1 MNDWLNYKGSG
12 SIRANA
18 NTLEHAASIPNSR
31 RMNSIRENARDAAAQ
46 VRDKNLYDKINAD
59 LDSLYSELNAVISAY
74 KAGMAAGTQ
83 LISAARNTRAKMTIY
98 TTRLRSAESKANA
111 ISDAI
116 SNANISDMQKTA
128 LTNKFNNMVNKC
140 SSTISNT
147 NTETDMSWNTFE
159 SMINEINNN
168 SKINLRPR
176 R

>member
-1 MNDWLNYKGSG
+1 MNDWLDYKGSG
-12 SIRANA
+12 STRSTISHGAYIRSNSKMTALREKA
-18 NTLEHAASIPNSR
+18 GEAAIK
-31 RMNSIRENARDAAAQ
+31 

-147 NTETDMSWNTFE
+147 NTETDMNWNTFE

-168 SKINLRPR
+168 SKINIRPR

>member
-1 MNDWLNYKGSG
+1 MNDWLDYKGSG
-12 SIRANA
+12 SGRASL
-18 NTLEHAASIPNSR
+18 NTLEHAASIPNGR
-31 RMNSIRENARDAAAQ
+31 KINSIRGNAVEAAAK

-147 NTETDMSWNTFE
+147 NTETDMNWNTFE

>member
-12 SIRANA
+12 SIRANV
-18 NTLEHAASIPNSR
+18 NTLEHAASIPNGR
-31 RMNSIRENARDAAAQ
+31 KINSIRGNAKDAAAQ
-46 VRDKNLYDKINAD
+46 VRDKNLYDKINTD

-83 LISAARNTRAKMTIY
+83 LISAARNARAKTTIY

-140 SSTISNT
+140 SSTISST
-147 NTETDMSWNTFE
+147 NTETDINWDTFE

-168 SKINLRPR
+168 SKTNLRPR

>member
-46 VRDKNLYDKINAD
+46 VRDKNLYDKINTD

-74 KAGMAAGTQ
+74 KAGMAAGMQ

-147 NTETDMSWNTFE
+147 NTETDMNWNTFE

-168 SKINLRPR
+168 SKINFRPR

>member
-18 NTLEHAASIPNSR
+18 NTLEHAASIPNGR
-31 RMNSIRENARDAAAQ
+31 KINSIRGNAVEAAAK

-147 NTETDMSWNTFE
+147 NTETDMNWNTFE

>member
-1 MNDWLNYKGSG
+1 MNDWLDYKGSG
-12 SIRANA
+12 SGRASL
-18 NTLEHAASIPNSR
+18 NTLEHAASIPNTR

-59 LDSLYSELNAVISAY
+59 LDSLYSELNAVISAC
-74 KAGMAAGTQ
+74 KAEVAAGTQ
-83 LISAARNTRAKMTIY
+83 LISAARNARAKMTIY

-140 SSTISNT
+140 SSAISNT
-147 NTETDMSWNTFE
+147 NTETDMNWNTFE

-168 SKINLRPR
+168 SKINFRPR

>member
-1 MNDWLNYKGSG
+1 MNDWFNYKGSG
-12 SIRANA
+12 SIRAN
-18 NTLEHAASIPNSR
+18 TLEHAAFIPNSR

-83 LISAARNTRAKMTIY
+83 LISAARNARAKTTIY

-116 SNANISDMQKTA
+116 SNANISGMQKTA

-147 NTETDMSWNTFE
+147 NTETDINWDTFE

-168 SKINLRPR
+168 SKTNLRPR

>member
-18 NTLEHAASIPNSR
+18 NTLEHAASIPNGR
-31 RMNSIRENARDAAAQ
+31 KINSIRGNAVEAAAK

-83 LISAARNTRAKMTIY
+83 LISAARNARAKTTIY

-147 NTETDMSWNTFE
+147 NTETDMNWNTFE

>member
-18 NTLEHAASIPNSR
+18 NTLEHAASIPNGR
-31 RMNSIRENARDAAAQ
+31 KINSIRGNAVEAAAK

-83 LISAARNTRAKMTIY
+83 LISAARNARAKTTIY

-147 NTETDMSWNTFE
+147 NTETDINWNTFE

>member
-18 NTLEHAASIPNSR
+18 NTLEHAASIPNGR
-31 RMNSIRENARDAAAQ
+31 KINSIRGNAVEAAAK

-140 SSTISNT
+140 SAAISNT

-168 SKINLRPR
+168 SKINFRPR

>member
-1 MNDWLNYKGSG
+1 MNDWLDYKGSNSARSTISHG
-12 SIRANA
+12 AYIPSNSKMTTPR
-18 NTLEHAASIPNSR
+18 EKVREAAIK
-31 RMNSIRENARDAAAQ
+31 
-46 VRDKNLYDKINAD
+46 VRDKNLYDKINTD

-83 LISAARNTRAKMTIY
+83 LMSAARNARAKVTIY
-98 TTRLRSAESKANA
+98 TTRLRGAESKANA

-116 SNANISDMQKTA
+116 SNANVSDMQKTA

-140 SSTISNT
+140 SSIISNT
-147 NTETDMSWNTFE
+147 NTETSINWDTFE

-168 SKINLRPR
+168 SKTNFRPR

>member
-83 LISAARNTRAKMTIY
+83 LISAARNARAKMTIY

-147 NTETDMSWNTFE
+147 NTETDMNWDTFE

>member
-1 MNDWLNYKGSG
+1 MT
-12 SIRANA
+12 
-18 NTLEHAASIPNSR
+18 TLREKAGEAAIK
-31 RMNSIRENARDAAAQ
+31 

-140 SSTISNT
+140 SSTISST
-147 NTETDMSWNTFE
+147 NTETDMNWNTFE

>member
-1 MNDWLNYKGSG
+1 MNDWLDYKSSG
-12 SIRANA
+12 SARSTISHGAYIQSNSKM
-18 NTLEHAASIPNSR
+18 TAS
-31 RMNSIRENARDAAAQ
+31 RENAREAAIK

-59 LDSLYSELNAVISAY
+59 LNSLYSELNAVISAY

-83 LISAARNTRAKMTIY
+83 LISAARNARAKTTIY
-98 TTRLRSAESKANA
+98 ATRLRGAESKAAA

-140 SSTISNT
+140 SSTISSA
-147 NTETDMSWNTFE
+147 NTETDISWDTFE

-168 SKINLRPR
+168 SKTNFRPR

>member
-1 MNDWLNYKGSG
+1 MNDWLDYKGSNSARSTISHG
-12 SIRANA
+12 AYISSNSKMTAPREKAR
-18 NTLEHAASIPNSR
+18 EAAIK
-31 RMNSIRENARDAAAQ
+31 
-46 VRDKNLYDKINAD
+46 VRDKNLYDKINTD

-83 LISAARNTRAKMTIY
+83 LMSAARNARAKVTIY
-98 TTRLRSAESKANA
+98 TTRLRGAESKAQA

-116 SNANISDMQKTA
+116 SNANVSDMQKTA

-140 SSTISNT
+140 SSIISNT
-147 NTETDMSWNTFE
+147 NTETDINWDTFE

-168 SKINLRPR
+168 SKTNLRPR

>member
-46 VRDKNLYDKINAD
+46 VRDKNLYDKINTD

-111 ISDAI
+111 ISDAN

-140 SSTISNT
+140 SSAISNT
-147 NTETDMSWNTFE
+147 NTETDINWDTFE

-168 SKINLRPR
+168 SKTNFRPR

>member
-1 MNDWLNYKGSG
+1 MT
-12 SIRANA
+12 
-18 NTLEHAASIPNSR
+18 TLREKAGEAAIK
-31 RMNSIRENARDAAAQ
+31 

-140 SSTISNT
+140 SSTISST
-147 NTETDMSWNTFE
+147 NTETDMNWNTFD

>member
-18 NTLEHAASIPNSR
+18 NTLEHAASIPNGR
-31 RMNSIRENARDAAAQ
+31 KINSIRGNAVEAAAK

-83 LISAARNTRAKMTIY
+83 LISAARNARAKTTIY

-147 NTETDMSWNTFE
+147 NTETDMNWDTFE

-168 SKINLRPR
+168 SKINIRPR

>member
-18 NTLEHAASIPNSR
+18 NTLEHAASIPNGR
-31 RMNSIRENARDAAAQ
+31 KINSIRGNAVEAAAK

-83 LISAARNTRAKMTIY
+83 LISAARNARAKMTIY

-147 NTETDMSWNTFE
+147 NTETDMNWNTFE

>member
-46 VRDKNLYDKINAD
+46 VRDKNLYDKINTD

-74 KAGMAAGTQ
+74 KAGMAAGMQ
-83 LISAARNTRAKMTIY
+83 LISAARNARAKMTIY

-128 LTNKFNNMVNKC
+128 LTNNFNNMVNKC
-140 SSTISNT
+140 SSAISNT
-147 NTETDMSWNTFE
+147 NTETDMNWNTFE

-168 SKINLRPR
+168 SKINFRPR

>member
-1 MNDWLNYKGSG
+1 MNDWLDYEGSG

-18 NTLEHAASIPNSR
+18 NTLEHAASIPNGR
-31 RMNSIRENARDAAAQ
+31 KINYIRGNAVEAAAK

-83 LISAARNTRAKMTIY
+83 LMSAARNARAKVTIY

-147 NTETDMSWNTFE
+147 NTETDINWDTFE

-168 SKINLRPR
+168 SKTNLRPR

>member
-18 NTLEHAASIPNSR
+18 NTLEHAASIPNGR
-31 RMNSIRENARDAAAQ
+31 KINSIRGNAAEAAAK

-147 NTETDMSWNTFE
+147 NTETDMNWDTFE

>member
-46 VRDKNLYDKINAD
+46 VRDKNLYDKINTD
-59 LDSLYSELNAVISAY
+59 LGSLYSELKAVISAY
-74 KAGMAAGTQ
+74 KAGMAAGAQ
-83 LISAARNTRAKMTIY
+83 LMSAARNARAKVTIY
-98 TTRLRSAESKANA
+98 TTRLRGAESKANA

-147 NTETDMSWNTFE
+147 NTETDMNWNTFE

>member
-1 MNDWLNYKGSG
+1 MNDWLEYKGSG

-18 NTLEHAASIPNSR
+18 NTLEHAAYIPSSGK
-31 RMNSIRENARDAAAQ
+31 MNNIRGSAREAAVK
-46 VRDKNLYDKINAD
+46 VRDKNLYDKINTD

-74 KAGMAAGTQ
+74 KAGMAAGAQ
-83 LISAARNTRAKMTIY
+83 LMSAARNARAKVTIY
-98 TTRLRSAESKANA
+98 TARLRGAESKANA

-116 SNANISDMQKTA
+116 SNANVSDMQKTA

-140 SSTISNT
+140 SSIISNT
-147 NTETDMSWNTFE
+147 NTETDINWDTFE

-168 SKINLRPR
+168 SKINFRPR

>member
-12 SIRANA
+12 SMRANA

-46 VRDKNLYDKINAD
+46 VRDKNLYDKINTD

-74 KAGMAAGTQ
+74 KAGMAAGAQ
-83 LISAARNTRAKMTIY
+83 LMSAARNARAKVTIY
-98 TTRLRSAESKANA
+98 TTRLRGAESKANA
-111 ISDAI
+111 IS
-116 SNANISDMQKTA
+116 NANVSDMQKTA

-140 SSTISNT
+140 SSIISNT
-147 NTETDMSWNTFE
+147 NTETDINWDTFE

-168 SKINLRPR
+168 SKTNFRPR
-176 R
+176 S

>member
-18 NTLEHAASIPNSR
+18 NTLEHAAYIPNGG
-31 RMNSIRENARDAAAQ
+31 RMDPIRENAKEAAAK

-74 KAGMAAGTQ
+74 KAGMAAGAQ
-83 LISAARNTRAKMTIY
+83 LMSTARNARAKVTIY

-140 SSTISNT
+140 SSIISNT
-147 NTETDMSWNTFE
+147 NTETSINWDTFE

>member
-12 SIRANA
+12 SIRA

-46 VRDKNLYDKINAD
+46 VRDKNLYDKINTD

-83 LISAARNTRAKMTIY
+83 LMSAARNARAKVTIY
-98 TTRLRSAESKANA
+98 TTRLRGAESKANA
-111 ISDAI
+111 ISNAI
-116 SNANISDMQKTA
+116 SNANVSDMQKTA

-168 SKINLRPR
+168 SKTNLRPR

>member
-46 VRDKNLYDKINAD
+46 VRDKNLYDKINTD

-74 KAGMAAGTQ
+74 KAGMAAGMQ

-128 LTNKFNNMVNKC
+128 LTNKFNNRVNKC

-147 NTETDMSWNTFE
+147 NTETDMNWNTFE

-168 SKINLRPR
+168 SKINIRPR

>member
-1 MNDWLNYKGSG
+1 MNDWLDYKGSG
-12 SIRANA
+12 SIRSNNA
-18 NTLEHAASIPNSR
+18 LSHAAYIPNGG
-31 RMNSIRENARDAAAQ
+31 RMDSIRENAKEAAAK
-46 VRDKNLYDKINAD
+46 VRDKNLYDKINTD

-74 KAGMAAGTQ
+74 KAGMAADAQ
-83 LISAARNTRAKMTIY
+83 LTSAARNARAKVTIY

-147 NTETDMSWNTFE
+147 NTETSINWDTFE